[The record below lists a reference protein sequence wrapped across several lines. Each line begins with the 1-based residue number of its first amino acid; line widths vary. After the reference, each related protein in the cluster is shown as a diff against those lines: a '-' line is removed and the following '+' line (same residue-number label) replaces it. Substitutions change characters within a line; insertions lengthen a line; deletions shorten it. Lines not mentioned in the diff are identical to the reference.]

1 MCVSSQTCVWFA
13 HAFLVIATHHTA
25 TAPHRARDPASA
37 VQNLFVQKAHERMNG
52 IESIFREF
60 DSDRSGGI
68 TLEVRRDHRRHCLRF
83 PIAFN
88 QSHHV
93 IATGV

>member
-1 MCVSSQTCVWFA
+1 M
-13 HAFLVIATHHTA
+13 
-25 TAPHRARDPASA
+25 
-37 VQNLFVQKAHERMNG
+37 QNLFVQKAHERMNG

-68 TLEVRRDHRRHCLRF
+68 TLEVRRDHRHYSSLRF